1 MPRQITIIR
10 VGALGSLSLRAWIFA
25 GVLLCL
31 SAASHAAGLGQL
43 NVLSALGEPFRAE
56 IDVIAKKSEL
66 GSLSVKMGTPAA
78 FQNAGLSYT
87 GDIAA
92 MRVTLDRRDSGEP
105 FVVITSTESLNEPFI
120 DLLVEL
126 SWAAGRITRQFTAL
140 LDPPFV
146 VAERERQAAE
156 RARREAELRAAPTQ
170 PAPQPE
176 PLPEAVAEAPV
187 SEPVPAP
194 EPPATDLISEPET
207 PETVAATPEAS
218 GPVETIGGTAP
229 TLFSAEPSLPSA
241 PTADSYGP
249 VKRGDTLYKIAREN
263 KRAELTI
270 EQMLVLLFRNN
281 PEAFIGQNMN
291 RMRTGKILRLPDE
304 SDFGAVSPAD
314 ARREVRVQAADWNA
328 YRDRLAA
335 AAAQETP
342 SAQPAEQVAKGQI
355 TPRVEDKAPDAQ
367 QPKEVVKLS
376 KGEPVSGGAPGTGE
390 TAGTRAMEEEL
401 VAREK
406 ALEDANTRIARLE
419 KTIKDLQALVEVKSQ
434 GMADLQQQ
442 AGQPSAPA
450 QPPQPEPKPSAPA
463 PTPED
468 KAPAPAAEQTPPA
481 RTESAPPAPARETAP
496 APAAPAQQARPRP
509 APPPPPAPPPS
520 LLDRVLEQPL
530 YLAGL
535 ALGVLVVG
543 LLALR
548 VVKRRREAK
557 GEVAEEVAPAASA
570 GGAAAFAPT
579 ETDVGLSSERSRD
592 IAEEVDPL
600 EEAEI
605 FLAYGRDAQAEE
617 LLKEALTVHPN
628 RHEIHLKLLEIYAKR
643 KDARAF
649 EGAANQLEKATGGK
663 GDLWDRVVALGY
675 QVSPDNPRYAAGR
688 TESDEVPAETAS
700 EAERLDLD
708 IGLGGDAESTTATDI
723 NLGDGGEFER
733 TQIMSVPPVEE
744 DSEPAF
750 ERTTQS
756 PAMDFEAEVPAA
768 EPSESA
774 SDADESGAKNA
785 NAIDFDFDVSKLS
798 AGEPEAGTEP
808 EQEAKSDNGLDFD
821 IGTLSLDTGP
831 GEEESQSTDTMPSI
845 DLSNISLDM
854 DSATTSPTSPVGKDE
869 KWYEVQTK
877 FDLAKAYQEMGD
889 KDGAREILR
898 EVIAEGDAEQKAA
911 AQEVL
916 SSLE

>member
-1 MPRQITIIR
+1 MPRLITIIR

-25 GVLLCL
+25 GVLLSL

-66 GSLSVKMGTPAA
+66 GSLSVQMATPAA

-92 MRVTLDRRDSGEP
+92 MRVTLDKRDSGEP
-105 FVVITSTESLNEPFI
+105 FVAITSTESLNEPFI

-140 LDPPFV
+140 LDPPFI

-156 RARREAELRAAPTQ
+156 RARREAEVRAAPTQ

-176 PLPEAVAEAPV
+176 PLPEAIAEAPV
-187 SEPVPAP
+187 SEPVPAS

-207 PETVAATPEAS
+207 PETAAMPEPL

-229 TLFSAEPSLPSA
+229 TLFSAEPSFSSA

-249 VKRGDTLYKIAREN
+249 VKRGDTLYEIARDN

-291 RMRTGKILRLPDE
+291 RMRTGKILRLPDA
-304 SDFGAVSPAD
+304 SQFGAVSPAD

-328 YRDRLAA
+328 YRERLAA
-335 AAAQETP
+335 AAAQEAP
-342 SAQPAEQVAKGQI
+342 SAEPAEQMAKGQI
-355 TPRVEDKAPDAQ
+355 APRVEDKAPDAQ

-376 KGEPVSGGAPGTGE
+376 KGEPASGDAPGAGQ

-406 ALEDANTRIARLE
+406 ALTDANTRIARLE

-442 AGQPSAPA
+442 AGEPSAP
-450 QPPQPEPKPSAPA
+450 EA

-468 KAPAPAAEQTPPA
+468 KALAAPAAEQTPPA

-496 APAAPAQQARPRP
+496 SPAAPAQQARPRP
-509 APPPPPAPPPS
+509 APPPPPPPS
-520 LLDRVLEQPL
+520 LLDQVLEQPL

-535 ALGVLVVG
+535 ALGVLVIG

-570 GGAAAFAPT
+570 GGAAAFSPT

-688 TESDEVPAETAS
+688 TEGDEAPEAAS
-700 EAERLDLD
+700 ETERLDLD

-723 NLGDGGEFER
+723 DLGEAGEFDR
-733 TQIMSVPPVEE
+733 TQIMSAPPAEE

-750 ERTTQS
+750 GRTTQS
-756 PAMDFEAEVPAA
+756 PAMDFEADAPAA

-774 SDADESGAKNA
+774 SDADEAGAKNA

-798 AGEPEAGTEP
+798 AGEPEAGPEP

-821 IGTLSLDTGP
+821 IGTLSLDTGS
-831 GEEESQSTDTMPSI
+831 GEEEEPQSTDTMPSI